1 MQLKNKIVMAPMG
14 SNFASEDGHASER
27 LKAYYEERAKGGV
40 GLIILET
47 SAVSWPAGSSMP
59 NMIGYS
65 EDRFIPDLQDLTS
78 RVQQH
83 GAKIAAQLNHSGKIS
98 QEDVVAGREI
108 PVPSIPKMH
117 PSDMFGLL
125 TESEIMNFIK
135 AAGPDGKG
143 PRYHELTT
151 EEIKDE
157 IKHFDAFLKA
167 GGTRG
172 LQQKYSPEGAQA
184 EEGGDHQRA
193 DVGDLQDEGRRH
205 KGVRPHHG
213 LHS

>member
-1 MQLKNKIVMAPMG
+1 MG

-78 RVQQH
+78 RVHQY

-125 TESEIMNFIK
+125 TEAEIMNFIK
-135 AAGPDGKG
+135 AAGLMEKVLDITN
-143 PRYHELTT
+143 LQ
-151 EEIKDE
+151 
-157 IKHFDAFLKA
+157 LKKLKTRLNTLFQRLKEQSSQVLMPLKFMP
-167 GGTRG
+167 GT
-172 LQQKYSPEGAQA
+172 AI
-184 EEGGDHQRA
+184 
-193 DVGDLQDEGRRH
+193 
-205 KGVRPHHG
+205 
-213 LHS
+213 

>member
-1 MQLKNKIVMAPMG
+1 MQYTNLLESSSIGDMQLKNKIVMAPMG

-78 RVQQH
+78 RVHQY

-135 AAGPDGKG
+135 AAGACSF
-143 PRYHELTT
+143 
-151 EEIKDE
+151 DE
-157 IKHFDAFLKA
+157 VHYF
-167 GGTRG
+167 
-172 LQQKYSPEGAQA
+172 
-184 EEGGDHQRA
+184 
-193 DVGDLQDEGRRH
+193 
-205 KGVRPHHG
+205 
-213 LHS
+213 